1 MTRPTSRVLALLEM
15 LQAGGTR
22 RVADL
27 AQRLDVD
34 ERTVRR
40 YAAHLMDL
48 GIPVQSERGRYGG
61 YRLAPGFRMPPLMLT
76 DDEAIAVMTGL
87 VIGSRAGLVPDSTA
101 SESALA
107 KLRRVLPD
115 ASRTRMEAFL
125 ATAAF
130 TAPAARKPPVDTG
143 VLLSLAV
150 AAHENLGVDI
160 AYTDREGRAS
170 VRSIQPHHVVGHAG
184 RWYLTATVE
193 EHQQRT
199 FRLDRISRVTQ
210 VPGTSQPATGSAV
223 EQAIASAPERAVER
237 ATDPGSGS
245 GAGGDRDPDP
255 GATVLTSLARTP
267 WAHPVSV
274 RVQAGPVDVGRRLPP
289 GLALVEELADD
300 PGWVRVRLNA
310 QRLDWVPALI
320 AGLDLPFV
328 IEEPASLRD
337 RMADLAQ
344 RLLDG
349 SHAPPGS

>member
-1 MTRPTSRVLALLEM
+1 MTRPTSRVLALLEI

-40 YAAHLMDL
+40 YAAHLVDL

-115 ASRTRMEAFL
+115 ASRTRMQAFL

-150 AAHENLGVDI
+150 AAHEMGCVEI
-160 AYTDREGRAS
+160 AYTDREGHAS
-170 VRSIQPHHVVGHAG
+170 IRVIQPHHVVGHAG

-193 EHQQRT
+193 EQEREQRT
-199 FRLDRISRVTQ
+199 FRLDRISRVTR
-210 VPGTSQPATGSAV
+210 VPGTFEPAPDA
-223 EQAIASAPERAVER
+223 
-237 ATDPGSGS
+237 
-245 GAGGDRDPDP
+245 DP

-274 RVQAGPVDVGRRLPP
+274 RVQGRAGDVTRRLPP
-289 GLALVEELADD
+289 GLARVEEPADD

-310 QRLDWVPALI
+310 ERLDWVPALI

-328 IEEPASLRD
+328 IEEPAQLRE

-344 RLLDG
+344 RLLDWSSEG
-349 SHAPPGS
+349 